1 MTVNMNTGVL
11 PFLNDI
17 LQHCVAYTVIQ
28 LRYSSQIRAFNVAR
42 LFKVGESS
50 RREKTRKHHP

>member
-11 PFLNDI
+11 PFLNYI

-50 RREKTRKHHP
+50 RREKT